1 MDDRTRARGL
11 AWFGLG
17 LAETFAPRRVA
28 EAAGLEGHA
37 GLIRLYGLPEIAS
50 GVAILVSSE
59 PERQLGVRVAGDL
72 LDGGLPAARST
83 PADPRRGRT
92 LAVSWR
98 WHPSSCSTPH
108 LAEGPQPAARPRTCL
123 VPRSRVTRGPPTPRL
138 QGLSPSPEAGLSPSS
153 ERASSVSTSSTMGGQ
168 GAFSASMRRA
178 APTRAVICA
187 S

>member
-50 GVAILVSSE
+50 GVAILAFSE

-72 LDGGLPAARST
+72 LDGGLPAARSPPPI
-83 PADPRRGRT
+83 PAAAAPWRWN
-92 LAVSWR
+92 WR
-98 WHPSSCSTPH
+98 WHPSSCSTP
-108 LAEGPQPAARPRTCL
+108 
-123 VPRSRVTRGPPTPRL
+123 
-138 QGLSPSPEAGLSPSS
+138 PSG
-153 ERASSVSTSSTMGGQ
+153 
-168 GAFSASMRRA
+168 
-178 APTRAVICA
+178 
-187 S
+187 

>member
-92 LAVSWR
+92 LAVELAVAPVVLLDTAIWLKAR
-98 WHPSSCSTPH
+98 NRPH
-108 LAEGPQPAARPRTCL
+108 ARAP
-123 VPRSRVTRGPPTPRL
+123 
-138 QGLSPSPEAGLSPSS
+138 
-153 ERASSVSTSSTMGGQ
+153 ASSRDRG
-168 GAFSASMRRA
+168 
-178 APTRAVICA
+178 
-187 S
+187 